1 MTQEPPKPPVV
12 SPGHEDDPAPQVI
25 PPSPITPTV
34 EPSRKKHKTLKEFFD
49 SEFTT
54 VEVLRTYCSNCGIL
68 LDAHDDRINRV
79 NRHLGV
85 REYRKGVPKV
95 NCHNCHH
102 DIIKAG
108 NTVTKTL
115 KIGISPGIKGPR
127 PDLSMYPP
135 PVLNDDEVV
144 DELQ

>member
-1 MTQEPPKPPVV
+1 MSEEPLRPPII
-12 SPGHEDDPAPQVI
+12 SPGHENDPAPQVI
-25 PPSPITPTV
+25 TPTV
-34 EPSRKKHKTLKEFFD
+34 KPKHRTLKEFFD

-54 VEVLRTYCSNCGIL
+54 VEVLRTYCGNCGIL
-68 LDAHDDRINRV
+68 LDAHDDRINGV

-85 REYRKGVPKV
+85 REYRKGAPKV

-115 KIGISPGIKGPR
+115 KIGISPGIKGPK

-144 DELQ
+144 VVNNTKID